1 MTPPSQSANARKPGG
16 GSIASTSPASG
27 QPTSTDLKPID
38 YAGGPPPAFAAVPR
52 HVAIVMDGNG
62 RWANQQGLHRTEGHK
77 AGEWALMDVVAGAIQ
92 AGVTRLS
99 VYAFSTENWSRS
111 PAEIRFLMTYINDVL
126 ARQEAQLNAWGVRIV
141 HAGRPQR
148 LWKNVQRA
156 FDYAE
161 RATAHNTRLVLTM
174 CYNYGARAEIVDAV
188 REIAAEAAAG
198 RLRPDRISEASFA
211 RHLSVPD
218 DVDLFIRCS
227 GEQRL
232 SNYLLWQSAYAEL
245 VYQHVLWP
253 DYRRGDLWEA
263 IHEYG
268 ARNRRFGGAVDAP
281 KA

>member
-1 MTPPSQSANARKPGG
+1 MTNSPT
-16 GSIASTSPASG
+16 ASSSG
-27 QPTSTDLKPID
+27 ATALALKPLN
-38 YAGGPPPAFAAVPR
+38 YSGGEPPRLAPVPA

-62 RWANQQGLHRTEGHK
+62 RWANRQGLHRTEGHK

-92 AGVTRLS
+92 AGVKRLS

-111 PAEIRFLMTYINDVL
+111 PGEIRFLMTYINDVL
-126 ARQEAQLNAWGVRIV
+126 QRQEAQLNAWGVRIV

-148 LWKNVQRA
+148 LWKSVQHA

-161 RATAHNTRLVLTM
+161 KATAHNDVLTLTM

-188 REIAAEAAAG
+188 RDIAAQVAAG
-198 RLRPDRISEASFA
+198 RLRPDRITEASFS

-245 VYQHVLWP
+245 VYQNVLWP
-253 DYRRGDLWEA
+253 DYRRANLWDA
-263 IHEYG
+263 IREYG
-268 ARNRRFGGAVDAP
+268 QRNRRYGGAVDAP
-281 KA
+281 ER